1 MQWHVKKYD
10 IFTVILGGSMVTD
23 VKGWELS
30 NDQQIVV
37 VKSFRGAKANL
48 MHAKLTIEKNP
59 KNIIHCGT
67 NDLSKDADP
76 EKIAADII
84 NLSKSVGEKSGSK
97 VIGSYLV
104 PHKGCLNA
112 KVRNVNN
119 MLPDFCGYCTFFFLK
134 QNNINAKAHCNI
146 SALHLNS
153 KGVSMFNEKFVNL
166 LYAEDLEN

>member
-59 KNIIHCGT
+59 KNIIHCGA

-76 EKIAADII
+76 EK
-84 NLSKSVGEKSGSK
+84 NSGRYYKPIK
-97 VIGSYLV
+97 VSW
-104 PHKGCLNA
+104 
-112 KVRNVNN
+112 
-119 MLPDFCGYCTFFFLK
+119 
-134 QNNINAKAHCNI
+134 
-146 SALHLNS
+146 
-153 KGVSMFNEKFVNL
+153 
-166 LYAEDLEN
+166 